1 MDNGVSVGSYSDA
14 SAGQQISFHT
24 ATQLESKSQSKR
36 QVQGGT
42 NTMKKV
48 ISFIVII
55 FLVLSMFVSA
65 VGCVDPKPSYGRNA
79 LSIVV
84 QGTGNVSG
92 TDYSLLEETIYYTI
106 RGYGY
111 ISVVNADGCSEV
123 VYHKS
128 YDIDE
133 QYKSASTERLD
144 ADAKTNA
151 ANLISA
157 LKNGVVADDPEL
169 DLLDALR
176 CASLSLSSLSEY
188 DSKTIAVF
196 SSGLS
201 TSGLDLR
208 KNLLTVEPQLIVDML
223 VERQEIPSFEGMHI
237 VWFLLDPVSPQEPV
251 RGRMRNRLIDLWKG
265 IVEAGGGTWELVE
278 SLPIAAPDRDYPMIS
293 TVSIPAE
300 LPIDF
305 TVDTPVEVDDVEE
318 TLPAFSVTEESI
330 GFLPNKSEFRDS
342 SAAMEILKP
351 LAEKLIQNPHIKIL
365 LVGCTAGDNQSSW
378 ALELSFARASAVM
391 QLLVS
396 LGVDA
401 NRITCCGL
409 GCQNPW
415 HIPDVGVNSPL
426 SAQNRRVVILDSR
439 DDTAVE
445 IMANHP

>member
-1 MDNGVSVGSYSDA
+1 M
-14 SAGQQISFHT
+14 QQISV
-24 ATQLESKSQSKR
+24 EKPYE
-36 QVQGGT
+36 
-42 NTMKKV
+42 
-48 ISFIVII
+48 II
-55 FLVLSMFVSA
+55 
-65 VGCVDPKPSYGRNA
+65 Y
-79 LSIVV
+79 
-84 QGTGNVSG
+84 
-92 TDYSLLEETIYYTI
+92 LL
-106 RGYGY
+106 
-111 ISVVNADGCSEV
+111 
-123 VYHKS
+123 
-128 YDIDE
+128 
-133 QYKSASTERLD
+133 
-144 ADAKTNA
+144 
-151 ANLISA
+151 
-157 LKNGVVADDPEL
+157 
-169 DLLDALR
+169 
-176 CASLSLSSLSEY
+176 
-188 DSKTIAVF
+188 
-196 SSGLS
+196 
-201 TSGLDLR
+201 
-208 KNLLTVEPQLIVDML
+208 
-223 VERQEIPSFEGMHI
+223 

>member
-1 MDNGVSVGSYSDA
+1 
-14 SAGQQISFHT
+14 
-24 ATQLESKSQSKR
+24 
-36 QVQGGT
+36 
-42 NTMKKV
+42 MKK
-48 ISFIVII
+48 IITVII
-55 FLVLSMFVSA
+55 VLFLVMSVIGS
-65 VGCVDPKPSYGRNA
+65 VGCVDPKPDYSKNA

-84 QGTGNVSG
+84 QATANVSG
-92 TDYSLLEETIYYTI
+92 PDYSLIDEAVYSAV

-133 QYKSASTERLD
+133 QYKSASAERLD
-144 ADAKTNA
+144 ADAMTNA
-151 ANLISA
+151 ANLITA

-176 CASLSLSSLSEY
+176 CASLSLSSLSGY

-208 KNLLTVEPQLIVDML
+208 KNLLIVEPQLIVDML
-223 VERQEIPSFEGMHI
+223 IERQEIPSFEGMHI
-237 VWFLLDPVSPQEPV
+237 VWFLLDPASPQEPV

-278 SLPIAAPDRDYPMIS
+278 SLSIAAPDRDYPMIS

-300 LPIDF
+300 LPIEF
-305 TVDTPVEVDDVEE
+305 TTEVDIPVEVDEVED

-330 GFLPNKSEFRDS
+330 GFLPNKNEFRDPF
-342 SAAMEILKP
+342 AAMEILQP
-351 LAEKLIQNPHIKIL
+351 LAETLIEHPSINIL
-365 LVGCTAGDNQSSW
+365 LVGCTAGDNQSEW
-378 ALELSFARASAVM
+378 DYELSAARASAVK
-391 QLLVS
+391 LLVVD

-401 NRITCCGL
+401 DRITCRGL

-415 HIPDVGVNSPL
+415 HIPDVGVNGPL
-426 SAQNRRVVILDSR
+426 AAQNRRVVILDSR

-445 IMANHP
+445 IMGNHP